1 MLNLDIP
8 GILSTILVLTLS
20 LSTHEY
26 AHGRVAYALGD
37 DTAAQAGRLT
47 LNPLAHLDPLG
58 ALAFLIA
65 RIGWA
70 KPVPVNYSKL
80 TKAKSSKQGVM
91 LVSLAGP
98 VSNLI
103 IAFVAA
109 FLFNLLRVVAALV
122 AVNSQSMSPGMVQF
136 FRFLYDLFLTFYFS
150 NIGLAI
156 FNLLP
161 LPPLDGSKI
170 LAFFLPD
177 RAFLW
182 LARYERYIGLAML
195 ALFIFAGSY
204 MGRVLSWLAT
214 PFNYVLMLPWSSL
227 ADWLIRRIMV

>member
-80 TKAKSSKQGVM
+80 TKAKSPKQGVM

-170 LAFFLPD
+170 FAFFLPD

-195 ALFIFAGSY
+195 ALFIFAGSF

>member
-80 TKAKSSKQGVM
+80 TKAKSPKQGVM

>member
-80 TKAKSSKQGVM
+80 TKAKSPKQGVM

-122 AVNSQSMSPGMVQF
+122 AVNSQSISPGLVQF

-227 ADWLIRRIMV
+227 ADWLIRRIML

>member
-58 ALAFLIA
+58 TLAFLIA

-80 TKAKSSKQGVM
+80 TKAKSTKQGVM

-103 IAFVAA
+103 IAFAAA
-109 FLFNLLRVVAALV
+109 FLFNLLRVIAALL
-122 AVNSQSMSPGMVQF
+122 AVNNPAMGPGTVQF
-136 FRFLYDLFLTFYFS
+136 VRFLYDLFLAFYFS

-170 LAFFLPD
+170 LAYFLPD
-177 RAFLW
+177 RAFIW

-195 ALFIFAGSY
+195 ALFIFGSSY

-227 ADWLIRRIMV
+227 ADWLIKLIVA

>member
-8 GILSTILVLTLS
+8 GILSTVLVLTLS

-26 AHGRVAYALGD
+26 AHGRMAYALGD

-47 LNPLAHLDPLG
+47 LNPFAHLDPLG
-58 ALAFLIA
+58 SLAFLIA

-80 TKAKSSKQGVM
+80 TKAKSLKQGVL

-98 VSNLI
+98 LSNLA

-109 FLFNLLRVVAALV
+109 FLFNLTRVVAALV
-122 AVNSQSMSPGMVQF
+122 LVNNPALAPTSLAT
-136 FRFLYDLFLTFYFS
+136 FRFIYDLFLAFYFS
-150 NIGLAI
+150 NIGLAV

-170 LAFFLPD
+170 FAYFLPD
-177 RAFLW
+177 RAFAW
-182 LARYERYIGLAML
+182 LARYERYIGIVLL
-195 ALFIFAGSY
+195 VVFFLAGSY
-204 MGRVLSWLAT
+204 MGGILSWLAT
-214 PFNYVLMLPWSSL
+214 PFNYLLMKPWASL
-227 ADWLIRRIMV
+227 ADWLIQLILG

>member
-80 TKAKSSKQGVM
+80 TMAKSPKQGVM